1 MNLPETLHALLFGF
15 PVSGEMID
23 PAYPAFL
30 QRAGGLCLTLTITF
44 FSLLLGAPLGLA
56 LALARGDEGKAGARR
71 SRLANGLLR
80 PARLLARLVADGI
93 RGMPIMILVLLVF
106 YLPYPLFGV
115 RAPGV
120 ILAIV
125 AFSLY
130 CGTYLCETFRS
141 GFRAVGSGWLD
152 AARAL
157 GLSDRQTLL
166 VVKLPIATRAMIPS
180 LAGLAITILKDTSV
194 LMVVAV
200 GELTFTSRQIMM
212 SEPKKYGLVLIL
224 VMAMYSGVATL
235 GSILVGRLERGWG
248 RLEVV

>member
-1 MNLPETLHALLFGF
+1 MNLPEMLHALLFGF

-23 PAYPAFL
+23 PTYPALL
-30 QRAGGLCLTLTITF
+30 QRTGGLCLTLMITF
-44 FSLLLGAPLGLA
+44 FSLLLGTPLGLA
-56 LALARGDEGKAGARR
+56 LALARGEEGECRVQR

-80 PARLLARLVADGI
+80 ATRLLARLVTEGI
-93 RGMPIMILVLLVF
+93 RGVPVMILVLLVF
-106 YLPYPLFGV
+106 YLPYPLLGV
-115 RAPGV
+115 RAPGAV
-120 ILAIV
+120 LAIV

-130 CGTYLCETFRS
+130 CGAYLSETFRS
-141 GFRAVGSGWLD
+141 GFRAVRSGWLD

-157 GLSDRQTLL
+157 GLSGRQTLL

-200 GELTFTSRQIMM
+200 GELTFTSRQIMI
-212 SEPKKYGLVLIL
+212 SEPRNYGLVLIL
-224 VMAMYSGVATL
+224 VMAMYSGIATL